1 VSDTA
6 ILLVVISG
14 LILAGAVLQ
23 RAERQWIRAV
33 GFLTAALGYIFAVS
47 ATWVFPRW
55 WVFALDA
62 VLILATWWIL
72 RVIPS
77 KARDPLP

>member
-1 VSDTA
+1 MA
-6 ILLVVISG
+6 ILLAVISG

-23 RAERQWIRAV
+23 RADRQWIRAI
-33 GFLTAALGYIFAVS
+33 GFLTASLGYIFAVS

-55 WVFALDA
+55 WVFGLD
-62 VLILATWWIL
+62 VLLIAATCWIL

-77 KARDPLP
+77 RARDPLP